1 MSQGYGPQDP
11 NQPGYGQQSGYGQQP
26 PPPPPYG
33 TPAPA
38 SYGQQPAPYGG
49 DQPGFYMGRPLANW
63 PVRAAGYIIDYLI
76 FFIPG
81 LVAILLSSATTE
93 PGEVQ
98 SAGVGLVIF
107 LLWLVGVGIWV
118 YNRCFLAGRTGQSWG
133 KQVMNTRLLR
143 MSDGQPIGAGMA
155 FVRDL
160 AHIIDSIICYIGWLF
175 PLWDARRQTIA
186 DKIMSTVVVAER

>member
-1 MSQGYGPQDP
+1 
-11 NQPGYGQQSGYGQQP
+11 
-26 PPPPPYG
+26 
-33 TPAPA
+33 PA

-81 LVAILLSSATTE
+81 LVAILLSSATGQ
-93 PGEVQ
+93 GEAQ
-98 SAGVGLVIF
+98 SAGVGVVIF

-143 MSDGQPIGAGMA
+143 MSDGQPIGAGQA

-160 AHIIDSIICYIGWLF
+160 AHIIDSLICYIGWLF